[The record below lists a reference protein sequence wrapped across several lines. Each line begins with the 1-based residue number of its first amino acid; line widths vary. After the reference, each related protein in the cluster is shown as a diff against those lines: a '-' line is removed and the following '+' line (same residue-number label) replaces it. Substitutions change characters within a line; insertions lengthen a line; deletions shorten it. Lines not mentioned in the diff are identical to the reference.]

1 MLQAIE
7 VNIGDEIKSAPLK
20 WETYSRQELAKFL
33 SVAVNTIHQRIQRNF
48 GAAENKRMKLEDI
61 AHHVCLHDL
70 IEVGLSQ
77 ELSFKAAK
85 KAAPA
90 VASFVAKYSDSTSF
104 MNLNENRFISVVNK
118 SVLTVDT
125 LNRLPEVAEAHFGCE
140 LDIRFPYIAFDC
152 SAAARALLAKLP
164 RHPIRGQR

>member
-1 MLQAIE
+1 MLQAVKTNIE
-7 VNIGDEIKSAPLK
+7 EDTRYSPLQ

-33 SVAVNTIHQRIQRNF
+33 SVAVNTIHRRIQSNF

-70 IEVGLSQ
+70 IEVGVSQ
-77 ELSFKAAK
+77 EFAFKAAK

-90 VASFVAKYSDSTSF
+90 VASFVVKYTDSTSF
-104 MNLNENRFISVVNK
+104 MNLNENRFVSVVNK
-118 SVLTVDT
+118 SVFTVNA

-140 LDIRFPYIAFDC
+140 LDNRSPYIAFDC
-152 SAAARALLAKLP
+152 STAARALLSKLP
-164 RHPIRGQR
+164 RHPIRGQS